1 MRYGCGGFFAI
12 DLHHRLIAKME
23 GQAIFG
29 FWLESKQSLRG
40 SLTGMLLLPEMLGV
54 GTAGK

>member
-1 MRYGCGGFFAI
+1 
-12 DLHHRLIAKME
+12 ME